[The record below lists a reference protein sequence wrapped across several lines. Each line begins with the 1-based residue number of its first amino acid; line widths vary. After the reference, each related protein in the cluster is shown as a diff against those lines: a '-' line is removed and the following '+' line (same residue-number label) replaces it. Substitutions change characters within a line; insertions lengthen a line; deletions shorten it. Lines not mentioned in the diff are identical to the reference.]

1 MQKYTVP
8 QLAALVIGLVVLIFA
23 VTMAVMLVRGMPIP
37 EKLWGGA
44 AALGAYLVGWLRPA
58 PGAEQPKGGAL

>member
-8 QLAALVIGLVVLIFA
+8 QLAAIVMGLVVLIFA
-23 VTMAVMLVRGMPIP
+23 ITMAVMLVRGQEIP

-58 PGAEQPKGGAL
+58 PSSATGGAS